1 MTSTSTS
8 DRVAVVTGG
17 ARGIGFAISQ
27 RMAADG
33 FRVAILDKDEV
44 GAKEAAASLPEG
56 QGFGYGCDVSDAEAV
71 NRTADL
77 VGREVGACDVLVANV
92 GWTPNKP
99 FAELS
104 ADERQAIVAVNYH
117 GSLNCCASFLPAL
130 KSNGRGRIVL
140 ISSDAA
146 RVGTPKETVY
156 AGAKAALLG
165 FGKSLALEVARN
177 GITVNV
183 VSPGSTETELIKE
196 MLTEDQ
202 IERRVRANP
211 MRRMARPAEIA
222 GAVAYFVSDEAAY
235 ITGQVLSVN
244 GGMSR
249 VG

>member
-1 MTSTSTS
+1 MTSIPN
-8 DRVAVVTGG
+8 RVAVVTGG
-17 ARGIGFAISQ
+17 ARGIGLAISQ

-33 FRVAILDKDEV
+33 FRVAILDKDEI
-44 GAKEAAASLPEG
+44 GAKEAAASLRG
-56 QGFGYGCDVSDAEAV
+56 GSAFGYGCDVTDPEAV
-71 NRTADL
+71 ARVADL
-77 VGREVGACDVLVANV
+77 VRREVGTCGILVANA

-99 FAELS
+99 FAELT

-117 GSLNCCASFLPAL
+117 GALNCCASFLPAL
-130 KSNGRGRIVL
+130 KASGRGRIVL

-165 FGKSLALEVARN
+165 FGKSLALEVARDA
-177 GITVNV
+177 ITVNV

-211 MRRMARPAEIA
+211 MRRMAQPAEIA
-222 GAVAYFVSDEAAY
+222 AAVAYFAGDDAAY
-235 ITGQVLSVN
+235 VTGQVLSVN

>member
-1 MTSTSTS
+1 MTSTPG
-8 DRVAVVTGG
+8 RVAVVTGG
-17 ARGIGFAISQ
+17 ARGIGLAISH

-44 GAKEAAASLPEG
+44 GAKDAAASLAG
-56 QGFGYGCDVSDAEAV
+56 ALGFGYGCDVTDADAV
-71 NRTADL
+71 DRAAGL
-77 VGREVGACDVLVANV
+77 VARDVGPCDVLVANV

-99 FAELS
+99 FADLT
-104 ADERQAIVAVNYH
+104 AAERQAIVAVNYH
-117 GSLNCCASFLPAL
+117 GSLNCCASFLPDL
-130 KSNGRGRIVL
+130 KKSGHGRIVL

-165 FGKSLALEVARN
+165 FGKSLALEVARD
-177 GITVNV
+177 GVTVNV

-196 MLTEDQ
+196 MLTDEQ

-211 MRRMARPAEIA
+211 MRRMARPTEIA
-222 GAVAYFVSDEAAY
+222 GAVAYFVSDDAAY